1 MRGRGSLVLAKS
13 IKCLGSKL
21 LVFQRWPWYSEKK
34 EREWA
39 AEREKG
45 EQRER
50 GDEREEYK
58 KESVR
63 MGVRQVC
70 GLKKV
75 SIPDNSESVSA
86 Y

>member
-1 MRGRGSLVLAKS
+1 MRER
-13 IKCLGSKL
+13 
-21 LVFQRWPWYSEKK
+21 RESELQ
-34 EREWA
+34 
-39 AEREKG
+39 REKG
-45 EQRER
+45 EQREH